1 MASATQTNAMTDALE
16 TDILNRYLLTGV
28 ATITNGS
35 SDTIEL
41 RLITTAS
48 ADENGSGTD
57 LSINQAGSSNNTG
70 VAFTVTESSDTV
82 SATNDAA
89 ITIEADENIDVLGFY
104 LMDGSTKLF
113 YANFASAISVLDGDK
128 IEFAASSITITLN

>member
-28 ATITNGS
+28 STITPGTT
-35 SDTIEL
+35 DTIEL
-41 RLITTAS
+41 RLVTTAA

-57 LSINQAGSSNNTG
+57 LSINQANSSNNTG
-70 VAFTVTESSDTV
+70 VAFTVSESSDTV

-89 ITIEADENIDVLGFY
+89 ITIEANEDNDVVGFY

-113 YANFASAISVLDGDK
+113 YANFGSAISVLDGDK
-128 IEFAASSITITLN
+128 IEFAASSISITLN